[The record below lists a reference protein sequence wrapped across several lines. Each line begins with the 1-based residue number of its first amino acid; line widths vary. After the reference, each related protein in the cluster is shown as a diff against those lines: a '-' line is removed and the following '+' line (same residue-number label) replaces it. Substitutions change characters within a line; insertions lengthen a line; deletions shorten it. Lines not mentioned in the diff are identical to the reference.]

1 MKRSYTVSKSRASKR
16 QRRAAYTVAVTR
28 PLRKGMADGGP
39 ISTFHR
45 YTSPASVAI
54 MDSTAAIHGA
64 AAITLNGLPGYT
76 DFTSLYDQ
84 YRITAWT
91 MYFAFDRNQAAISN
105 TAGLFDQGLP
115 LITIVKDF
123 DDATALTTEDQYS
136 QYDPVIRTRLGERI
150 VSVSLTPRPATAL
163 YSGAFTSYGI
173 GSRGLWVDAASPG
186 VQYYGIKFNISPSV
200 AGTNAVVLG
209 YLRTWSKI
217 TVQCRA
223 TH

>member
-1 MKRSYTVSKSRASKR
+1 MKRSYTVSKSRPSKR
-16 QRRAAYTVAVTR
+16 QRRAAYTVSVAR
-28 PLRKGMADGGP
+28 PMRKGMADGGP

-45 YTSPASVAI
+45 FTAPASVAI
-54 MDSTAAIHGA
+54 MDSAAAIHGT

-91 MYFAFDRNQAAISN
+91 MYFAFDRSSAPITNSS
-105 TAGLFDQGLP
+105 GLFDQGLP
-115 LITIVKDF
+115 LITIVKDY
-123 DDATALTTEDQYS
+123 DDATALTTEEQYC
-136 QYDPVIRTRLGERI
+136 QYDPVIRARLGERI
-150 VSVSLTPRPATAL
+150 VSVSIAPRAATAL

-173 GSRGLWVDAASPG
+173 GSRSLWVDAASPG

-209 YLRTWSKI
+209 HLRTWSKV

>member
-1 MKRSYTVSKSRASKR
+1 MKRSYTISKSRPSKR
-16 QRRAAYTVAVTR
+16 QRRAAYTVSVAR
-28 PLRKGMADGGP
+28 PVRKGMADGGP

-45 YTSPASVAI
+45 FTSPASVAI
-54 MDSTAAIHGA
+54 LDSPAAIHGT

-91 MYFAFDRNQAAISN
+91 MYFAFDRNMAPISN
-105 TAGLFDQGLP
+105 TAGLFDQGMP
-115 LITIVKDF
+115 LITIVKDY
-123 DDATALTTEDQYS
+123 DDATALTSEDQYS
-136 QYDPVIRTRLGERI
+136 QYDPVIRRRLGEGI
-150 VSVSLTPRPATAL
+150 ISVSIAPRAATAL

-200 AGTNAVVLG
+200 AGTNSVTLG